1 MALSDVHYLSTFRF
15 WCQKV
20 LPLVYDDS
28 LSYYEVLC
36 KCVDYINKLI
46 ENDKAMAEAIL
57 KNVQD
62 IAQLKTEMEFVQS
75 ELEKIKNG
83 GYMSVYIEAL
93 AKWIDANLQQM
104 VARIVKYVYFGLTG
118 NGHFAAYIPATWDFL
133 GFDTIMQY
141 DNPMYGHLVMY
152 W

>member
-1 MALSDVHYLSTFRF
+1 MALGDLNKLQTFRF

-20 LPLVYDDS
+20 LPLVYDNS

-36 KCVDYINKLI
+36 KCVDCLNKLI
-46 ENDKAMAEAIL
+46 ENNDIMAEMIA
-57 KNVQD
+57 KNQQD
-62 IAQLKTEMEFVQS
+62 IAQLKSELTLVQS

-83 GYMSVYIEAL
+83 EYMSVYIEAL
-93 AKWIDANLQQM
+93 ANWIDANLQQM
-104 VARIVKYVYFGLTG
+104 VSRIVKYVYFGLTG

>member
-36 KCVDYINKLI
+36 KVVDYINKLI

-57 KNVQD
+57 KNEQD

-83 GYMSVYIEAL
+83 EYMSVYIEAL
-93 AKWIDANLQQM
+93 AKWIDANLQQL
-104 VARIVKYVYFGLTG
+104 VSRVVKYVYFGLTG

>member
-36 KCVDYINKLI
+36 KVVDYINKLI

-57 KNVQD
+57 KNEQD

-83 GYMSVYIEAL
+83 EYMSVYIEAL
-93 AKWIDANLQQM
+93 AKWIDANLQQL
-104 VARIVKYVYFGLTG
+104 VSRIVKYVYFGLTG

>member
-1 MALSDVHYLSTFRF
+1 MSLANLNQLSTFRF

-46 ENDKAMAEAIL
+46 ENDKEMAAAIL
-57 KNVQD
+57 KNEQN
-62 IAQLKTEMEFVQS
+62 IAQLQKEMDIVQA
-75 ELEKIKNG
+75 ELEKVKNG
-83 GYMSVYIEAL
+83 QYMSVYIEAL
-93 AKWIDANLQQM
+93 AKWIDANLQQL
-104 VARIVKYVYFGLTG
+104 VARVVKYVFFGLSA
-118 NGHFAAYIPATWDFL
+118 NGHFVAYIPPTWDFI
-133 GFDTIMQY
+133 GFDTIMQPK
-141 DNPMYGHLVMY
+141 NPLYGHLVMY